1 MPARLLRC
9 SDRHAVGRDLRC
21 RRGRKNIVGESPH
34 PGAQRVHRMI
44 GPAAAYT
51 FAGLRTLEAAII
63 GAGRV
68 GAGRVIATGPAV
80 FLPDLRQSI
89 ARTG

>member
-1 MPARLLRC
+1 
-9 SDRHAVGRDLRC
+9 
-21 RRGRKNIVGESPH
+21 
-34 PGAQRVHRMI
+34 MI

-80 FLPDLRQSI
+80 ILPNLRQLI